1 MDMAFLPIDSGTFR
15 ALTPEECRV
24 LLIRDCPHQK
34 NLVFYGEIT
43 LLVKQGSRLKE
54 AGINL
59 AQVITSPADRSLL
72 TVLYTKVGNECAGHT
87 RTDDRFDDF
96 DATDVSIFKRI
107 KSLADEAGLP
117 IEQVT
122 YDRVRRGDSL
132 VNILFERGEESARA
146 IREYGRQYAGSTIL
160 IGSHGLSRI
169 PWTVLRLEG
178 RWGDWPDAMYFPEH
192 GQITELVLNSVTGA
206 VIEHNYVEP
215 LPPPYIPPV
224 IADLGEVNEE
234 NQNSPGT

>member
-1 MDMAFLPIDSGTFR
+1 MTVEVLFKPIAAGAFR
-15 ALTPEECRV
+15 ALTPQECRV
-24 LLIRDCPHQK
+24 LLIRDCPHK
-34 NLVFYGEIT
+34 DNLVFYGEIT
-43 LLVKQGSRLKE
+43 LLIKQGSQLKD

-96 DATDVSIFKRI
+96 DATDVSIFRRI
-107 KSLADEAGLP
+107 KSLADERDTS

-122 YDRVRRGDSL
+122 LDLVRQGDSL
-132 VNILFERGEESARA
+132 VTILHERGEESARA

-160 IGSHGLSRI
+160 VGSHGLSRI
-169 PWTVLRLEG
+169 PWTLLRLEN
-178 RWGDWPDAMYFPEH
+178 RWGEWQEPQYFLEH
-192 GQITELVLNSVTGA
+192 GQIVEIVVNATMGNL
-206 VIEHNYVEP
+206 IEHHFLEP

-224 IADLGEVNEE
+224 VVEDETVED
-234 NQNSPGT
+234 QN

>member
-1 MDMAFLPIDSGTFR
+1 VNSSFKPIAAGAFR
-15 ALTPEECRV
+15 ALTPQECRV
-24 LLIRDCPHQK
+24 LLIRDCPHK
-34 NLVFYGEIT
+34 DNLVFYGEIT
-43 LLVKQGSRLKE
+43 LLVKQGSRLKD

-107 KSLADEAGLP
+107 KSLADGAGVS
-117 IEQVT
+117 IEQLT
-122 YDRVRRGDSL
+122 YDLVRQGDSL
-132 VNILFERGEESARA
+132 VSILYERGEESARA

-169 PWTVLRLEG
+169 PWTVLRLES
-178 RWGDWPDAMYFPEH
+178 RWGDWPETTYFLEH
-192 GQITELVLNSVTGA
+192 GQIMEIVFNSATGA
-206 VIEHNYVEP
+206 IIERNFLEP
-215 LPPPYIPPV
+215 LPPAFIPPAV
-224 IADLGEVNEE
+224 VDDEKVEE
-234 NQNSPGT
+234 QS